1 MVTARPPGT
10 GTSLPSIGELLKVTE
25 VETVVRLDGP
35 GGRMA
40 ELVLTG
46 DVASALEDVLAAAS
60 GPSGAGFF
68 VVGPFGSGKSHFLS
82 AVGELMTGTA
92 EAPSSWV
99 ATLRGAAAAAR
110 RSLPVRVPLVDY
122 RAEAALEDVVR
133 TRAWRALG
141 LKEPAGGADR
151 FESWDTVLAAAK
163 QSGQDGLV
171 LLLDEASEWL
181 RAKRGPE
188 LTEDLRFLQFLGE
201 WSRARPVLVLA
212 ALQESIEEVANVS
225 ERELA
230 RIRDRYQG
238 VHLSMRHV
246 EDLVRGRLV
255 RLEPGAE
262 RWVDQ
267 VGKEMAVSFPGAPV
281 DPRRLARCYP
291 LHPGTL
297 DLLEGLKFLLSQNR
311 GVVDF
316 VYRQVRADLGQPCN
330 ALVTPDRIYDHFS
343 DRLRERRESA
353 RLADA
358 VVPYYERAAAEMF
371 DEPDRAIAMRTV
383 KLLCLLAASPLERP
397 RSAAELAAMLLA
409 KVSDLEPAANV
420 AYLEGVVLG
429 PLVAR
434 GAYVVAGPGVPTTYS
449 VEVGADAAVALEA
462 RVSSVR
468 TELNPADRR
477 MVATLIELGATPNLP
492 LDLMGKVG
500 FARRELL
507 WQNTLRL
514 VTVGL
519 ARVTD
524 MTPPEVEKLVSQARG
539 CGAEGALVVAE
550 PELGDGE
557 DLGPRARA
565 LAGPTERVAIWA
577 PAPPAPEEVEALAD
591 LHSRRLVREQALSEG
606 RSELVE
612 LLDRSREADG
622 ARAREILRRLY
633 FSGTVVA
640 GEGPASEKPDLPSLA
655 GLSFDRQLPSLVGPL
670 LSRLHPAHARV
681 APRGELVGQRYLR
694 QLVVEVIAAGRLGSA
709 GLERGGL
716 RALVEGYLVPL
727 GLARVRKDGMAM
739 APDPAR
745 SPAVAEVLRLVGD
758 GGPVPALDVVAAL
771 GDGPLG
777 LTEPEAL
784 LVLNACA
791 QAGLVELWRGR
802 KKVAEVFLALTG
814 ADRLGPGELVEP
826 ALREAVAALSPV
838 VAGPGP
844 FDPWTSST
852 QRDAWEYA
860 QAWLQARRE
869 EVGQV
874 RSGLAQLEEVPALAG
889 ADSSAVRADLRAVQA
904 VLDACADIGSPAQ
917 GLRAVVGAEADV
929 AGGPG
934 ELVAAGR
941 RLGALA
947 RFLRDDLRR
956 VEEAASYLTSPE
968 LVLPE
973 AEERL
978 RSLRSD
984 VLGLFPDLLRLVAE
998 DRLGELSS
1006 AHREFRSAY
1015 VAAYQQAHDQYHD
1028 AVTPAALSQ
1037 VRDSAVY
1044 RALAAISGAG
1054 ALSVP
1059 DDRVKVDRMLAA
1071 AAPAP
1076 CARRAEHELSWKPRC
1091 ACGFALGDPP
1101 PRLDAETVLEV
1112 AARGLSEHLA
1122 ELSGPTVSRQ
1132 LDDAASHL
1140 EALGREQLAQDL
1152 RRLAEVASVPER
1164 ADPLAVAS
1172 LVGQELQT
1180 VLRDVLSGG
1189 QLIVTRDLA
1198 PLREDLIGRRYPKR
1212 RLVELLAAWVDPD
1225 ASMPPTGFVEVVDS
1239 SEPRAAGSPGVAAA
1253 LVGGPAQT
1261 PAMARS
1267 PVAVKG
1273 RPEAPSGSPTV
1284 ALLRARFPELAAAL
1298 PTQQAAD
1305 AFWLAA
1311 WWAGHP
1317 GAPTWVPRRLA
1328 EEPRLAQAAEAARAD
1343 LGALGELAD
1352 LDVRCGP
1359 DTVLGG
1365 QVEVALGLSSATLP
1379 QVYSVLTSERLLRFP
1394 LALAAEQI
1402 VRRLPADWQA
1412 VSRIESQQPPQSGV
1426 ARISSNHFLVGPDEV
1441 VALGYLL
1448 EASGHLAE
1456 TERRLAGATCA
1467 ELVGDLYPGHIAP
1480 VAELVSRASLATAG
1494 RSALGP
1500 GAVEVFRSGA
1510 HKLLAAADAAFSGY
1524 AAAGFP
1530 GCLLV
1535 SDIGR
1540 ALIDPLLA
1548 SHGRVA
1554 VVLVDAMR
1562 ADAGGLVAAGLAR
1575 ALPSRKLDWHWA
1587 VVPAPTRT
1595 AEAVAALALGRPVPA
1610 GSVAAPYLSAEDDD
1624 TGGKGRGGT
1633 APFGHLGYEVAL
1645 LKGADRDYRA
1655 EQLREL
1661 WASGSPVMV
1670 AVASVLDERLHHSSV
1685 ELAVLLDDATRTIG
1699 QRVLAS
1705 LVALPS
1711 SVPVVLMA
1719 DHGFRENPSWG
1730 KGPEGRYVHGGT
1742 SLQECVVPVVVA
1754 S

>member
-1 MVTARPPGT
+1 M
-10 GTSLPSIGELLKVTE
+10 
-25 VETVVRLDGP
+25 
-35 GGRMA
+35 
-40 ELVLTG
+40 
-46 DVASALEDVLAAAS
+46 
-60 GPSGAGFF
+60 
-68 VVGPFGSGKSHFLS
+68 
-82 AVGELMTGTA
+82 
-92 EAPSSWV
+92 
-99 ATLRGAAAAAR
+99 
-110 RSLPVRVPLVDY
+110 PLVDY

-141 LKEPAGGADR
+141 LPEPAGGADR
-151 FESWDTVLAAAK
+151 LESWDAVLAAAM

-171 LLLDEASEWL
+171 LLLDEVSEWL

-201 WSRARPVLVLA
+201 WCRARPVLVLA

-238 VHLSMRHV
+238 LHLSMRHV

-267 VGKEMAVSFPGAPV
+267 VGKEMAASFPGAPV
-281 DPRRLARCYP
+281 DPRRLACCYP

-330 ALVTPDRIYDHFS
+330 ALITPDRIYDHFS

-371 DEPDRAIAMRTV
+371 DGPDRAIALRTV
-383 KLLCLLAASPLERP
+383 KLLCLLAASPLERS
-397 RSAAELAAMLLA
+397 RSADELAAMLLA

-420 AYLEGVVLG
+420 AYLEDVVLR

-434 GAYVVAGPGVPTTYS
+434 GAYVVAKLGAPTTYS
-449 VEVGADAAVALEA
+449 VEVGADAALALEA

-468 TELNPADRR
+468 AELNQADRR
-477 MVATLIELGATPNLP
+477 MVATLIVLGATPNLP
-492 LDLMGKVG
+492 LDLMRKVG

-507 WQNTLRL
+507 WENTLRF

-519 ARVTD
+519 ARATD

-550 PELGDGE
+550 PELADGE
-557 DLGPRARA
+557 DLAPRARA

-577 PAPPAPEEVEALAD
+577 PATPSPEEVEALAD
-591 LHSRRLVREQALSEG
+591 LHSRRVVREQALSEG
-606 RSELVE
+606 RSDLVE
-612 LLDRSREADG
+612 MLDRSGEADR

-640 GEGPASEKPDLPSLA
+640 GEGPASPDLPSLA
-655 GLSFDRQLPSLVGPL
+655 GLSFDRQLPTLVGPL
-670 LSRLHPAHARV
+670 LSRLHPAHARI

-694 QLVVEVIAAGRLGSA
+694 QLVGEVIAAGRLGSA

-727 GLARVRKDGMAM
+727 GLARVRKDGMTL

-745 SPAVAEVLRLVGD
+745 SPAVAEALRLVGD
-758 GGPVPALDVVAAL
+758 GGPVPALDVVVAL

-826 ALREAVAALSPV
+826 ALREAVTALSAV

-869 EVGQV
+869 DVGQV

-889 ADSSAVRADLRAVQA
+889 ADSSAVRADLRTLQA
-904 VLDACADIGSPAQ
+904 VLDACADIGSPAE
-917 GLRAVVGAEADV
+917 GLRALVGADSDL
-929 AGGPG
+929 AGDAS

-973 AEERL
+973 PEERL
-978 RSLRSD
+978 RSLRSG
-984 VLGLFPDLLRLVAE
+984 VLDMLPDLLRLAAE
-998 DRLGELSS
+998 DRLPELSS
-1006 AHREFRSAY
+1006 AQREFRSAY
-1015 VAAYQQAHDQYHD
+1015 VAAYQQAHDQYHG
-1028 AVTPAALSQ
+1028 AVTPAALSK
-1037 VRDSAVY
+1037 VRDNAVY

-1076 CARRAEHELSWKPRC
+1076 CTRRAENELSWKPRC
-1091 ACGFALGDPP
+1091 ACGFALGDPLP
-1101 PRLDAETVLEV
+1101 HLDAQTVLEV
-1112 AARGLSEHLA
+1112 AARGLGEHLA
-1122 ELSGPTVSRQ
+1122 ELSSPTVSRQ
-1132 LDDAASHL
+1132 LDDAASQL
-1140 EALGREQLAQDL
+1140 EALGREQLAEDL
-1152 RRLAEVASVPER
+1152 RRLVEVASVPER

-1198 PLREDLIGRRYPKR
+1198 VLREDLIGRRYPKR

-1225 ASMPPTGFVEVVDS
+1225 ASMPLTGFVEVVDS
-1239 SEPRAAGSPGVAAA
+1239 SEPRVAAAPGTAAA
-1253 LVGGPAQT
+1253 LVGGPAPS
-1261 PAMARS
+1261 PAMARA
-1267 PVAVKG
+1267 PVAVPG
-1273 RPEAPSGSPTV
+1273 RPAPPSGSPTV
-1284 ALLRARFPELAAAL
+1284 VFLRARFPELAAAL

-1311 WWAGHP
+1311 WWAGRP
-1317 GAPTWVPRRLA
+1317 GVPTWVPRRLA

-1359 DTVLGG
+1359 GTVLGG
-1365 QVEVALGLSSATLP
+1365 QVDVALGLSSATLP

-1412 VSRIESQQPPQSGV
+1412 ASRVEGQQPPLSGV
-1426 ARISSNHFLVGPDEV
+1426 ARISSGHFLVGPDEV

-1456 TERRLAGATCA
+1456 TERRLAGTTCA

-1510 HKLLAAADAAFSGY
+1510 QKLLAAADAAFSNY
-1524 AAAGFP
+1524 AEAGFP

-1535 SDIGR
+1535 SEVGR

-1562 ADAGGLVAAGLAR
+1562 ADAGRLVAAGLAH
-1575 ALPSRKLDWHWA
+1575 ALPSRQLDWHWA

-1610 GSVAAPYLSAEDDD
+1610 GSAPVPYPSAEGDE
-1624 TGGKGRGGT
+1624 TGGESRGGT

-1661 WASGSPVMV
+1661 WSSSSPVMV

-1742 SLQECVVPVVVA
+1742 SLLECVIPVVVA

>member
-1 MVTARPPGT
+1 MVSAAWPGA
-10 GTSLPSIGELLKVTE
+10 GTSLPSIGELLRVAE

-35 GGRMA
+35 GGRVA

-82 AVGELMTGTA
+82 AVGELMTGIA

-99 ATLRGAAAAAR
+99 AALREAAAAAR

-133 TRAWRALG
+133 ARAWRALG
-141 LKEPAGGADR
+141 RGAPAGGTDR
-151 FESWDTVLAAAK
+151 LESWDAVLAAARE
-163 QSGQDGLV
+163 GGHDGLV

-181 RAKRGPE
+181 RAKRGPA

-238 VHLSMRHV
+238 LHLSMRHV
-246 EDLVRGRLV
+246 EDLVQGRLV

-267 VGKEMAVSFPGAPV
+267 VGKETAASFPGAPV
-281 DPRRLARCYP
+281 DPRRLACCYP

-330 ALVTPDRIYDHFS
+330 ALITPDRIYDHFS

-371 DEPDRAIAMRTV
+371 DEADRAMALRTV

-409 KVSDLEPAANV
+409 KVSDLEPAANA
-420 AYLEGVVLG
+420 AYLEDVVLG

-434 GAYVVAGPGVPTTYS
+434 GAYVVARPGAPITYL

-462 RVSSVR
+462 RVTSVR
-468 TELNPADRR
+468 AELNQADRR

-500 FARRELL
+500 FSRRELL

-519 ARVTD
+519 ARATD

-550 PELGDGE
+550 PELADGD
-557 DLGPRARA
+557 DLVPRARA

-577 PAPPAPEEVEALAD
+577 PALPSPEEVEALAD
-591 LHSRRLVREQALSEG
+591 LHSRRLVREQALSDG
-606 RSELVE
+606 RSDLVE

-640 GEGPASEKPDLPSLA
+640 GEGAALEAPDLPSLA

-681 APRGELVGQRYLR
+681 APLGELVGQRHLR

-727 GLARVRKDGMAM
+727 GLARARKDGMAM

-745 SPAVAEVLRLVGD
+745 SPAVAEALHLVGD
-758 GGPVPALDVVAAL
+758 GGPVPALDVVGAL
-771 GDGPLG
+771 ADGPLG

-784 LVLNACA
+784 LVLNACV

-802 KKVAEVFLALTG
+802 KKVAEVFLTLTG

-826 ALREAVAALSPV
+826 ALREVIAALSPV

-844 FDPWTSST
+844 FDPWTSGT

-869 EVGQV
+869 DVGQV

-889 ADSSAVRADLRAVQA
+889 ADSSAVRADLRTLQA
-904 VLDACADIGSPAQ
+904 VLDACADVGSPAQ
-917 GLRAVVGAEADV
+917 GLRALVGAEADL
-929 AGGPG
+929 AGDAG

-947 RFLRDDLRR
+947 RFLRDDVRR
-956 VEEAASYLTSPE
+956 VEEAASYLTNPE

-973 AEERL
+973 TEERL
-978 RSLRSD
+978 RSLRSG
-984 VLGLFPDLLRLVAE
+984 VLGMFPDLLRLVAE
-998 DRLGELSS
+998 ERVGELSS
-1006 AHREFRSAY
+1006 AQREFRSAY
-1015 VAAYQQAHDQYHD
+1015 VAAYQQAHDQYHG
-1028 AVTPAALSQ
+1028 AVTPAALGQ
-1037 VRDSAVY
+1037 VRDSAIY

-1076 CARRAEHELSWKPRC
+1076 CTRRAENELSWKPRC

-1101 PRLDAETVLEV
+1101 PHLDAGTVLEV
-1112 AARGLSEHLA
+1112 AARGLGEHLA
-1122 ELSGPTVSRQ
+1122 ELSSPTVSRQ
-1132 LDDAASHL
+1132 LDDAASQL
-1140 EALGREQLAQDL
+1140 EALGREQLAEDL
-1152 RRLAEVASVPER
+1152 RRLVEVASVPET

-1198 PLREDLIGRRYPKR
+1198 ALREDLIGRRYPKR
-1212 RLVELLAAWVDPD
+1212 RVVELLAAWVDPD
-1225 ASMPPTGFVEVVDS
+1225 ASMPLTGFVEVVDS
-1239 SEPRAAGSPGVAAA
+1239 SEPRAATGGAAAA
-1253 LVGGPAQT
+1253 LVGGPAQSSAT
-1261 PAMARS
+1261 ARS
-1267 PVAVKG
+1267 PVAAPG
-1273 RPEAPSGSPTV
+1273 RPAQPSGSPTV

-1298 PTQQAAD
+1298 PTHQAAD

-1311 WWAGHP
+1311 WWAGRP
-1317 GAPTWVPRRLA
+1317 SAPTWVPRRLA

-1352 LDVRCGP
+1352 VDARCGP
-1359 DTVLGG
+1359 GTVLGG
-1365 QVEVALGLSSATLP
+1365 QLEAALGLSSATLP

-1394 LALAAEQI
+1394 LALAAQQL

-1412 VSRIESQQPPQSGV
+1412 AGRVERHQPPQSGV
-1426 ARISSNHFLVGPDEV
+1426 ARISSGHFLVAPGEV
-1441 VALGYLL
+1441 AALEYLL
-1448 EASGHLAE
+1448 EAAGHLAE

-1467 ELVGDLYPGHIAP
+1467 QLVGDLYPGQIAP

-1494 RSALGP
+1494 RSALSP
-1500 GAVEVFRSGA
+1500 GAVEVFRAGA
-1510 HKLLAAADAAFSGY
+1510 QKLLAAADATFSGY
-1524 AAAGFP
+1524 AEAGFP

-1535 SDIGR
+1535 SDVGR
-1540 ALIDPLLA
+1540 VLIDPLLA

-1562 ADAGGLVAAGLAR
+1562 ADAARLVAAALAR
-1575 ALPSRKLDWHWA
+1575 TLPERKLDWHWA

-1610 GSVAAPYLSAEDDD
+1610 GSAPPCYPSAEGDD
-1624 TGGKGRGGT
+1624 TGGEGRGGA

-1645 LKGADRDYRA
+1645 LKGADRDYLA
-1655 EQLREL
+1655 EQLRRL
-1661 WASGSPVMV
+1661 WASSSPVMV

-1742 SLQECVVPVVVA
+1742 SLQEGVIPVVVA